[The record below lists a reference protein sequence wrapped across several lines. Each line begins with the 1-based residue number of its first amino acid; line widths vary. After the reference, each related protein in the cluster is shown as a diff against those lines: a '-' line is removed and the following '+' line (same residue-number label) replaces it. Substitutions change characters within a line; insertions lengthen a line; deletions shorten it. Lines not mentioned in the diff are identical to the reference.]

1 MFRFM
6 QARIYSSGSPIS
18 KASPLGFWRSARLR
32 LHSLRWLQAFLAC
45 SDCVASAASYH
56 SCSVA
61 SLPWRSAFS
70 WAASVFR
77 VGRPLLAFSA
87 CAASATSYH
96 FASVALPPWRSAFSR
111 FAPVKKSNRLQLSKR
126 EIMYIVAAILSILF
140 GINSFVAG
148 EGFIEKS
155 ISVIIPTLLCILFYK
170 MNQVKNRREA
180 SERIAEKQQ
189 IEKQN
194 RIKNE
199 ITQAQSDFIFNSLSV
214 RNIGGSGYPLKQ
226 DQSLNFG
233 INKSSV
239 IFFNKESLQRIET
252 PFNEIIELEISG
264 PGTVTTNA
272 GISGGGFGLE
282 GFLQGAVAATVI
294 NAATTKSST
303 NTFIRL
309 LSSTGEIYLHTTEIE
324 PAALKMK
331 LSPVFVNLANRSKK
345 ATGNSGGSIAEG
357 IERLQKLMKDGVLSQ
372 EEFDSAKKKIIG

>member
-1 MFRFM
+1 MRWGWGT
-6 QARIYSSGSPIS
+6 A
-18 KASPLGFWRSARLR
+18 SARWTQEITKL
-32 LHSLRWLQAFLAC
+32 STQKI
-45 SDCVASAASYH
+45 
-56 SCSVA
+56 
-61 SLPWRSAFS
+61 
-70 WAASVFR
+70 
-77 VGRPLLAFSA
+77 
-87 CAASATSYH
+87 
-96 FASVALPPWRSAFSR
+96 
-111 FAPVKKSNRLQLSKR
+111 KKSNRLRISQRK
-126 EIMYIVAAILSILF
+126 IMYIVAAILSILF
-140 GINSFVAG
+140 GITSFVAG

-155 ISVIIPTLLCILFYK
+155 ISVIIPALLSILFYK

-199 ITQAQSDFIFNSLSV
+199 ITQAQSDFIFNPLSV

-226 DQSLNFG
+226 DQPLNFG

-239 IFFNKESLQRIET
+239 VFFNKESLQRIET

-345 ATGNSGGSIAEG
+345 ATGNSGGSIAEE